1 MNERTALVPPTVAEA
16 RTVAITSVW
25 RLDEAET
32 VIAFLDELRAEL
44 WRAHGSEI
52 ERRHHE
58 EACRDAALDGQ
69 GTLGLDD
76 PPF

>member
-1 MNERTALVPPTVAEA
+1 MNARTAAVPSTVAEA

-25 RLDEAET
+25 RVDEAET

-44 WRAHGSEI
+44 WRVHGLEI
-52 ERRHHE
+52 ERRYHE
-58 EACRDAALDGQ
+58 QACRDAALDGQ
-69 GTLGLDD
+69 GTLELDD